1 MSSNHS
7 RDPDAIDAWVYL
19 YQRSILRAQGMGVLK
34 VKIKPA
40 GENHLWIIKTRR
52 PPTNIYKS
60 ITLRKTNWEKLQDS
74 RGSDFWACK
83 T

>member
-40 GENHLWIIKTRR
+40 GENLDHQNTSSPDEYIQ
-52 PPTNIYKS
+52 IYNTQKNELGE
-60 ITLRKTNWEKLQDS
+60 TPRL
-74 RGSDFWACK
+74 
-83 T
+83 